1 MLVFEG
7 EFSLRQMANLEL
19 ISGVFRTLHTPKIL
33 HLQQELIDYSP
44 DSHCLCVCG
53 RCRLLFLL
61 GLDHGGGCHG
71 LVHGL
76 HVNKSAEKSKQMNVN
91 KCSNLHG
98 RLEALVAAPR
108 VA

>member
-1 MLVFEG
+1 MLF
-7 EFSLRQMANLEL
+7 
-19 ISGVFRTLHTPKIL
+19 
-33 HLQQELIDYSP
+33 DYSP
-44 DSHCLCVCG
+44 DSHGLCV
-53 RCRLLFLL
+53 RLCRGLLLL
-61 GLDHGGGCHG
+61 GGLDHGGGGHG

-108 VA
+108 VARWRPEDGVDDHQEDAQAQAQATELWDVLSI